1 MTFHMPHI
9 LEDSTHKMVFWS
21 TPPKKTLGSREIFP
35 HDLSF
40 PPFFRCYEVRP
51 VQYGLGAVALE
62 DISVGQLVA
71 EEAVNLE

>member
-1 MTFHMPHI
+1 M
-9 LEDSTHKMVFWS
+9 
-21 TPPKKTLGSREIFP
+21 GSREKFP

-40 PPFFRCYEVRP
+40 PAFFRCYEVRP

-71 EEAVNLE
+71 EEAVKLG